1 MQVGVRLLDGHS
13 DGQRREDGE
22 DVQGILQELEQKIN
36 QPRLSCQSI
45 NYLCFAKPN

>member
-22 DVQGILQELEQKIN
+22 DVQGVLPSIKGQKKPKPLSLILFIN
-36 QPRLSCQSI
+36 NR
-45 NYLCFAKPN
+45 N